1 MYPADLSYTKD
12 HEWLK
17 ALGDGTALVGI
28 TAYAQDA
35 LGDVVFVDLP
45 SAGDSFAAG
54 EEFGT
59 VESVKTVSE
68 LNMPAAGEVVA
79 VNEDLNDHP
88 EAVNEDPYGK
98 GWMVKVK
105 LAGPASWGSPP
116 GRPPLPFPR
125 PARRW
130 RR

>member
-1 MYPADLSYTKD
+1 MFPADLKYTKD

-17 ALGDGTALVGI
+17 PAGDGTALVGI
-28 TAYAQDA
+28 THYAQDA

-45 SAGDSFAAG
+45 DAGDVFAQG

-68 LNMPAAGEVVA
+68 LNMPSAGEILD
-79 VNEDLNDHP
+79 VNATLTDHP

-98 GWMVKVK
+98 GWMVKIK
-105 LAGPASWGSPP
+105 LTGPLTDLLDATAYEALVSAESH
-116 GRPPLPFPR
+116 
-125 PARRW
+125 
-130 RR
+130 

>member
-1 MYPADLSYTKD
+1 MFPADLKYTKD

-17 ALGDGTALVGI
+17 PAGDGTALVGI
-28 TAYAQDA
+28 THYAQEA

-45 SAGDSFAAG
+45 EVGATFGAD

-68 LNMPAAGEVVA
+68 LNMPSAAEILE
-79 VNEDLNDHP
+79 VNETLGTHP

-98 GWMVKVK
+98 GWMVKIK
-105 LAGPASWGSPP
+105 LAGDLNPNLLDATAYQALVSAESH
-116 GRPPLPFPR
+116 
-125 PARRW
+125 
-130 RR
+130 

>member
-1 MYPADLSYTKD
+1 MFPADLKYTKD

-17 ALGDGTALVGI
+17 PAGDGTALVGI
-28 TAYAQDA
+28 THYAQDA

-45 SAGDSFAAG
+45 EAGATFAEG

-68 LNMPAAGEVVA
+68 LNMPAAGEIVEVNA
-79 VNEDLNDHP
+79 VLADHP

-105 LAGPASWGSPP
+105 LAGDLSGLLDAKAYEALVGAESH
-116 GRPPLPFPR
+116 
-125 PARRW
+125 
-130 RR
+130 

>member
-1 MYPADLSYTKD
+1 MFPTDLKYTKD

-17 ALGDGTALVGI
+17 PAADGTAQVGI

-45 SAGDSFAAG
+45 ELGAAFGQG

-68 LNMPAAGEVVA
+68 LNMPAAGVVLA
-79 VNEDLNDHP
+79 VNDTLAEHP
-88 EAVNEDPYGK
+88 EAVNEDPYGN
-98 GWMVKVK
+98 GWMVQIRLTGDLSGLLDAKAYEALVS
-105 LAGPASWGSPP
+105 AESH
-116 GRPPLPFPR
+116 
-125 PARRW
+125 
-130 RR
+130 